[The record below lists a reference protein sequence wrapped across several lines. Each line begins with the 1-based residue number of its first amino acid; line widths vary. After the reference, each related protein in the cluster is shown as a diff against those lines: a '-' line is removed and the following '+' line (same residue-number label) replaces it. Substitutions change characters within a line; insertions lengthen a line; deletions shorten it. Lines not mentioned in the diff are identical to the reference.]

1 MLLSGHPDLR
11 PRVAG
16 GEARVNIVL
25 TNDDGFD
32 AAGLNALFIAA
43 KQFGD
48 VTIVAPT
55 DCHSVKSHAVTLN
68 QPLTVQR
75 RHHPRFGLAYAST
88 GTPAD
93 NVRLALG
100 HLPIGTVD
108 VVLSG
113 INHGA
118 NAGADVHYS
127 GTVAAAREAVISGT
141 PAIAIS
147 QLIRPTGSD
156 NWARTAELAA
166 HALREL
172 LPQVVRSSPPK
183 LLTVNLPDLAD
194 GESIKGIKRCPLTLD
209 PLAMQ
214 FEPAPDD
221 ATEYQTTNTARYF
234 DRAAPSGFDFHYLLD
249 GWITV
254 TPLLADATDHSNL

>member
-1 MLLSGHPDLR
+1 M
-11 PRVAG
+11 
-16 GEARVNIVL
+16 NIVL

-32 AAGLNALFIAA
+32 AAGLHALFIAA
-43 KQFGD
+43 KEFGD

-55 DCHSVKSHAVTLN
+55 VCHSVKSHALTLS
-68 QPLTVQR
+68 QPLTVQKR
-75 RHHPRFGLAYAST
+75 QHPRFGLAYIST

-93 NVRLALG
+93 NVRLALK
-100 HLPIGTVD
+100 HLPIGRVD
-108 VVLSG
+108 LVLSG

-118 NAGADVHYS
+118 NAGVDVYYS

-147 QLIRPTGSD
+147 QLIRPTWSD
-156 NWARTAELAA
+156 NWARTAELAKE
-166 HALREL
+166 ALALILPEL
-172 LPQVVRSSPPK
+172 VRSSPPA

-194 GESIKGIKRCPLTLD
+194 GESIKGIKHCPLTPG

-234 DRAAPSGFDFHYLLD
+234 DRAAPSGFDFRYLLD

-254 TPLLADATDHSNL
+254 TPLLADATDHANL

>member
-1 MLLSGHPDLR
+1 M
-11 PRVAG
+11 
-16 GEARVNIVL
+16 NIVL

-32 AAGLNALFIAA
+32 AAGLDALFNAA
-43 KQFGD
+43 KHFGD
-48 VTIVAPT
+48 VTIVAPAV
-55 DCHSVKSHAVTLN
+55 CHSVKSHAVTLN

-75 RHHPRFGLAYAST
+75 RHHPRFGLAYVST

-93 NVRLALG
+93 NVRLALK

-118 NAGADVHYS
+118 NAGADVYYS
-127 GTVAAAREAVISGT
+127 GTVAAAREAVITGT

-147 QLIRPTGSD
+147 QLIRPTWSD
-156 NWARTAELAA
+156 NWARSAELAA
-166 HALREL
+166 DALHQL
-172 LPQVVRSSPPK
+172 LPQVVRSSPPR

-194 GESIKGIKRCPLTLD
+194 GESAKGIKRCPLTLE
-209 PLAMQ
+209 PLAIQ
-214 FEPAPDD
+214 FQPSPAD
-221 ATEYQTTNTARYF
+221 ATEYQTTNTGRYF
-234 DRAAPSGFDFHYLLD
+234 DRPAPTGFDFHYLLD

-254 TPLLADATDHSNL
+254 TPLLADATDHSSL

>member
-1 MLLSGHPDLR
+1 M
-11 PRVAG
+11 
-16 GEARVNIVL
+16 NIVL

-32 AAGLNALFIAA
+32 AAGLTALFIAA
-43 KQFGD
+43 KEFGD
-48 VTIVAPT
+48 VTIVAP
-55 DCHSVKSHAVTLN
+55 DVCHSVKSHAVTLS
-68 QPLTVQR
+68 QPLTVQKR
-75 RHHPRFGLAYAST
+75 QHPRFGVAYVSS

-93 NVRLALG
+93 NARLALR
-100 HLPIGTVD
+100 HLPLGKVD

-118 NAGADVHYS
+118 NAGVDVYYS

-147 QLIRPTGSD
+147 QLIRPTWSD
-156 NWARTAELAA
+156 NWARSTELAA
-166 HALREL
+166 DALRQL
-172 LPQVVRSSPPK
+172 LPQVVCSSPPR

-194 GESIKGIKRCPLTLD
+194 GESVKGIKRCPLTLG

-214 FEPAPDD
+214 FEPAPND
-221 ATEYQTTNTARYF
+221 ATKYQTTNTARYF
-234 DRAAPSGFDFHYLLD
+234 DRPAPDGFDFHYLLE

-254 TPLLADATDHSNL
+254 TPLLADATDHASL